1 MAKFCQISCREK
13 SNLKSD
19 PWPKCST
26 SVYITK
32 GRITST
38 CLHGSWCDEA
48 DPIKREN
55 CKARWRLK
63 QQQDC
68 PAVPRSSICRNRSQQ
83 GNKLSLVLPRK
94 KKAFTDEGE
103 GERARS
109 NTAASP
115 IGRAYPRASPISP
128 ITSFWIDMRGRLRGF
143 VEGGARRSRGRN
155 E

>member
-83 GNKLSLVLPRK
+83 ANKLSLVLPRK
-94 KKAFTDEGE
+94 KKSIH
-103 GERARS
+103 R
-109 NTAASP
+109 
-115 IGRAYPRASPISP
+115 
-128 ITSFWIDMRGRLRGF
+128 WRGRGKSKIQHGRQPHRPRIPPRLTYIANNVILDRY
-143 VEGGARRSRGRN
+143 ARTLAWVCWGWSTTIAWP
-155 E
+155 